1 MANTHTTFETLFTD
15 IADAIRS
22 KTGSTDKIVADSF
35 PTAISEIKITNTGTD
50 TSDATAESYE
60 IAKGKTAYVK
70 GEKLTGTAIVAEGN
84 WLNEEVPVDS
94 TTSFTAYKGGQTH
107 ILDSSNSSGIVQLSF
122 NFGDSSEVELIVGI
136 NNDTKFN
143 ILSSYLAECINLTA
157 AKLVKGNTV
166 LGITGTADTGTNTS
180 DATATATEI
189 ASGYTAYVKGSK
201 ITGTAELDPFA
212 PYCNISGISTSNGN
226 LNLYGGEYKQ
236 VFCEVNDLQVF
247 SDLLQSDDYKDG
259 GAWFFDI
266 STGFFIQHQGTFGG
280 RALFGVYNTS
290 DTTKNFT
297 GIDHLSLST
306 NGPMQPTKY
315 PNAIMDLFT
324 DENTK
329 CFSNAEVVQNGTVI
343 YLADNLV
350 GSTPITVLFADS
362 TSLTITIPKEVHQTV
377 YDNGLSIY
385 LVIPDVVKAAMKDY
399 TNFLSNIND
408 YNDVRFYGKSMIG
421 IHTASSSSSDIAFD
435 INIDAEDTAA
445 MNASRWYILL
455 TKNALI

>member
-1 MANTHTTFETLFTD
+1 MANKYSSIPDLFSAIAASIRNKTNTTSSI
-15 IADAIRS
+15 IAD
-22 KTGSTDKIVADSF
+22 DF
-35 PTAISEIKITNTGTD
+35 PVVINNIITLNSGTD
-50 TSDATAESYE
+50 DATAESYE

-94 TTSFTAYKGGQTH
+94 TTSFTAYKGGQAH
-107 ILDSSNSSGIVQLSF
+107 ILDSSNSSDVVQLSF
-122 NFGDSSEVELIVGI
+122 NFGDSEVELIFGI

-166 LGITGTADTGTNTS
+166 LGITGTADTGTDTS

-290 DTTKNFT
+290 DATKNFT
-297 GIDHLSLST
+297 DIDHLSLST

-315 PNAIMDLFT
+315 PNVIMDLFT
-324 DENTK
+324 NENTK
-329 CFSNAEVVQNGTVI
+329 CFSNAEVVQDGTVI
-343 YLADNLV
+343 YLVDNLA
-350 GSTPITVLFADS
+350 GSTPITVLFAGS
-362 TSLTITIPKEVHQTV
+362 TSLTIIIPQEVHQTV

-435 INIDAEDTAA
+435 INIDAEDTTA
-445 MNASRWYILL
+445 MNASRWYVLL
-455 TKNALI
+455 TKDSLI